1 MSNSEEMRR
10 IMNLMEAGTNTQE
23 IDADF
28 DTVESV
34 LMRAVAD
41 TARAFKKQSSDKVTH
56 NRAAPDTSKFIA
68 PSYSMIEAKYNVRIH
83 KGAFDR
89 AYFAFLQLGSGLD
102 VSVRKNAISFLEE
115 EILEKLGMDIIQGS
129 TFVTRDGVRVYYSKE
144 SGTAWGGAGFF
155 KS

>member
-1 MSNSEEMRR
+1 MRK
-10 IMNLMEAGTNTQE
+10 IMKLMESSSNAQE

-41 TARAFKKQSSDKVTH
+41 TARVFKRHASNKVTDSPS
-56 NRAAPDTSKFIA
+56 APNTGAFIA
-68 PSYSMIEAKYNVRIH
+68 RSYNMIDSKYNVRIH

-89 AYFAFLQLGSGLD
+89 IYFAFLQLGTGLD
-102 VSVRKNAISFLEE
+102 PSIRKEAISFLEE

-129 TFVTRDGVRVYYSKE
+129 IFVTNDGVRIYYGKE
-144 SGTAWGGAGFF
+144 SGSAWGGAGFV
-155 KS
+155 KL